1 MKKILLLLLSV
12 AALLGGCGV
21 SDISEAM
28 EAETTEAAEIRFP
41 DGDPET
47 AACLGSYT
55 VSEANDAVVAV
66 VREKKLTNLEL
77 QAWYWAEVAQYRQS
91 GGEGLD
97 EALPLDQQ
105 ACSIDDSVATWQ
117 QYFLQKALDSWHTA
131 QALLLQGEQ
140 EGVPVSEP
148 TYNPIPGNYA
158 KYMDGM
164 PAVKVLEGYY
174 KDFHPNSMHQA
185 YLDALPENLES
196 TAKELGYSDLE
207 QMARSG
213 LSTDTQALLGF
224 AQDYNKAYMYFTS
237 LSYLLEPEQEE
248 LDAYISQLEQTDNQR
263 LLTFRHILLD
273 DSEKAWSIWEDWE
286 SSWLSSESTFASL
299 AYENSQDEGSA
310 RKGGI
315 YRRVSRE
322 QIPEELAAWCLAPE
336 RAEGD
341 TTVLETSKGYH
352 VMYFISA
359 EDSVSVRAEQ
369 ALLRQKQE
377 HLLLSAREKY
387 PISVSYADIV
397 IKEAEGTLPKD
408 AVLYPDIAHE
418 RFPDVPLYLQQDYP
432 GVMYGGF
439 QLRTNGCGITS
450 FAMLASYMA
459 DEPLTPPYMCERFG
473 RYSLDTGTDSG
484 IFRREGGAMDCFLIA
499 NTYEWRE
506 ARAYMQQGYPCIV
519 LQHAGYWTR
528 GGHYLVLEF
537 MDKDGMVQ
545 VRDSNLYNYS
555 RIRDGHLT
563 DRFPWDVIYRNSSG
577 YWVFEKKDITTG
589 ACSRCGT
596 AAGQDLCS
604 DYLCLKCTQ
613 AVLRRDVYLNGV

>member
-12 AALLGGCGV
+12 VLLLGGCGV
-21 SDISEAM
+21 FGKTEHP
-28 EAETTEAAEIRFP
+28 EVETTEVAEIRFP

-47 AACLGSYT
+47 VACLGSYT
-55 VSEANDAVVAV
+55 ASEVNDAVVAEV
-66 VREKKLTNLEL
+66 AGQKLTNREL

-91 GGEGLD
+91 GGDGLD
-97 EALPLDQQ
+97 DTLPLDQQ
-105 ACSIDDSVATWQ
+105 ACSIDSSVASWQ
-117 QYFLQKALDSWHTA
+117 QFFLRKALDTWHTVHV
-131 QALLLQGEQ
+131 LLLQGEQ
-140 EGVPVSEP
+140 EGVPVAEP
-148 TYNPIPGNYA
+148 TYNPTPGNYA

-174 KDFHPNSMHQA
+174 KDFQPNSMHQA
-185 YLDALPENLES
+185 YLDALPETLED
-196 TAKELGYSDLE
+196 TAKALGYSDLN
-207 QMARSG
+207 QMAQAG
-213 LSTDTQALLGF
+213 LGTDTQGLLAF

-237 LSYLLEPEQEE
+237 LSYLLDPEQEE
-248 LDAYISQLEQTDNQR
+248 LDAYLSQLERTDDQR
-263 LLTFRHILLD
+263 LVTFRHILMD
-273 DSEKAWSIWEDWE
+273 DPEKAWSLWDEWE

-299 AYENSQDEGSA
+299 AYENSQDEGTA

-315 YRRVSRE
+315 YRRVRRG
-322 QIPEELAAWCLAPE
+322 QIPEELADWCLEPE
-336 RAEGD
+336 RVKGD
-341 TTVLETSKGYH
+341 TTVLETSKGFH

-369 ALLRQKQE
+369 ELLRQKQE
-377 HLLLSAREKY
+377 ELLLAAREKY

-397 IKEAEGTLPKD
+397 IKEAEGIVSKD

-473 RYSLDTGTDSG
+473 QYSLDSGTDSG
-484 IFRREGGAMDCFLIA
+484 IFRKEGGLMDCFQIA
-499 NTYEWRE
+499 STYEWRE
-506 ARAYMQQGYPCIV
+506 AREYMLQGYPCIV
-519 LQHAGYWTR
+519 LQRLGYWTR
-528 GGHYLVLEF
+528 GGHYLVLES
-537 MDKDGMVQ
+537 MDEDGMVQ

-555 RIRDGHLT
+555 RIREGHLT
-563 DRFPWDVIYRNSSG
+563 DRFSWDVIYPNSSG
-577 YWVFEKKDITTG
+577 YWVFEKKDITTA

-596 AAGQDLCS
+596 TAGQDLCS

-613 AVLRRDVYLNGV
+613 AILRRDVYLTGV